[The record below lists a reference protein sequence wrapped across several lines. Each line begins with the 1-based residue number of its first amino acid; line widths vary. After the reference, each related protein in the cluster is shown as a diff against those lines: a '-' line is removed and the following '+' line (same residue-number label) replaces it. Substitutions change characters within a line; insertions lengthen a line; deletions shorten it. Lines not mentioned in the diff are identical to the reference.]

1 MAYCTRFTLPLHF
14 YIYTLPVFGHFAL
27 HILILFRLTL
37 AYCTQFTFPLPSYSF
52 STILRLLATF
62 KSAKVKVMTFYGY
75 GEMCVDLA
83 TSPLSCHPPPPPS
96 SRPSP
101 SPSCI
106 KGQNSI
112 LCTLEFFLSR
122 YTFP

>member
-1 MAYCTRFTLPLHF
+1 
-14 YIYTLPVFGHFAL
+14 
-27 HILILFRLTL
+27 
-37 AYCTQFTFPLPSYSF
+37 
-52 STILRLLATF
+52 
-62 KSAKVKVMTFYGY
+62 
-75 GEMCVDLA
+75 MCVDYA

-112 LCTLEFFLSR
+112 LCTFEFFLSR